1 MLKNK
6 NKKKGFTLI
15 ELIIVI
21 AIIAILAAIAIPKF
35 GDIRKNA
42 ALKSDIANAKVIA
55 NAASA
60 LIADGRITIPSE
72 KKEINITSQNTATYE
87 GSSDGDNQSAPST
100 QETWETKAKTDII
113 GYLQNTPTPETSGYD
128 DFIIYIDTSGNINVT
143 MDGTDVDELNLYP
156 GEVKKVEQSKI

>member
-1 MLKNK
+1 MLNK
-6 NKKKGFTLI
+6 KKKKGFTLI

-35 GDIRKNA
+35 GDIRRNA
-42 ALKSDIANAKVIA
+42 ALKSDVANAKVIA

-72 KKEINITSQNTATYE
+72 KKEINITSQDTVTYE
-87 GSSDGDNQSAPST
+87 GASAGDNQSAPST
-100 QETWETKAKTDII
+100 QETWETKAKTEII
-113 GYLQNTPTPETSGYD
+113 GYLQNIPTPETSGYD
-128 DFIIYIDTSGNINVT
+128 SFIIYIDTSGNINVT
-143 MDGTDVDELNLYP
+143 INGTDVDELNLYP